1 MHRLLV
7 VLLALVVA
15 PTASAFFS
23 VTLNTGN
30 VIAPGVTLTGVDQ
43 TTTFTIQI
51 TVVQSATT
59 GWNVSATATLPTV
72 AGRTLPA
79 LAVTNVTRAA
89 CTPSGCSNP
98 ANNVTWPVALSTGG
112 TKIYNAT
119 ANSGQ
124 GSVVITP
131 TVQITYP
138 ANALPGTYV
147 STLTVS
153 GVGTGP

>member
-1 MHRLLV
+1 MHRLIV
-7 VLLALVVA
+7 VLLALVVV
-15 PTASAFFS
+15 PTAAATFS

-30 VIAPGVTLTGVDQ
+30 TTAPGVTLTGVDQ
-43 TTTFTIQI
+43 TKTFTIQI
-51 TVVQSATT
+51 TVVQSTTT
-59 GWNVSATATLPTV
+59 GWNVSAAATLPTV
-72 AGRTLPA
+72 AGKSLPA
-79 LAVTNVTRAA
+79 LSVTNVTRAA
-89 CTPSGCSNP
+89 CTPTGCSNP
-98 ANNVTWPVALSTGG
+98 VNNVAWPVALAVGG

-124 GSVVITP
+124 GSDVITA

-138 ANALPGTYV
+138 ANALPGSYV